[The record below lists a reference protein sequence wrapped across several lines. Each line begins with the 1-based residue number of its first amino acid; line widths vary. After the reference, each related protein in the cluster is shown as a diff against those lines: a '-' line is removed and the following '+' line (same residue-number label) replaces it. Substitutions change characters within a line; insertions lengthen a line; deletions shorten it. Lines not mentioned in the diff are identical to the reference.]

1 VSPPADDQ
9 RAGEPDRAA
18 LAIVTHGLLEDTAV
32 VSTAAAML
40 LDQWEELGEP
50 MRRRLLKMIL
60 ENNAHVTWV
69 LDALARGVPLDALR
83 AVPLD
88 PSALETE

>member
-1 VSPPADDQ
+1 VSPPGDGQ
-9 RAGEPDRAA
+9 SAGGPDRAA

-32 VSTAAAML
+32 VGTAAAML
-40 LDQWEELGEP
+40 LDQWDELGAT
-50 MRRRLLKMIL
+50 MRQRLLQMIL

-69 LDALARGVPLDALR
+69 LDALARGLPLDALR